1 MRLSCDAVY
10 FRSSETLV
18 GDLECPQQM
27 KQELASKGVHCMFSY
42 KRLEAKIAWPT
53 GQL

>member
-1 MRLSCDAVY
+1 MMTPFVSPA
-10 FRSSETLV
+10 ETLV

-27 KQELASKGVHCMFSY
+27 KQDLASKGVHCMFAY